1 MKKIKYALSHGG
13 ILTLVLAVAVALLSS
28 LIFGWKKQL
37 ASASDGIEVLLVDT
51 TVSYGATSLLENEIQ
66 KRTGIVSG
74 VAVIESS
81 EAESYVKTI
90 NNYTVFDYILDLC
103 RAKNTELLI
112 VREPFL
118 ETALTAENLEPIN
131 ISFDETNENCYKDGV
146 LYALNITN
154 LPLTESGIVFEN
166 TEEVYALL
174 LTGDHTEDA
183 RQYLKTLMGEE

>member
-146 LYALNITN
+146 LCALNITN